1 MTGVALYWGIFLRV
15 LARMRIMQG
24 QQHFEPSLVRNFC
37 MSATVP
43 SMAPRSTAA
52 GTPLARYRADLERDD
67 FQYDPAQE
75 LAVEHLQRLYDQLL
89 TSPRTEPLSV
99 TTGRGLKSRVAGL
112 FSKREKEKVAAPSA
126 PQGLYF
132 WGGVGRGKT
141 YLVDTFYESLPFADK
156 RRTHF
161 HRFMQRVH
169 NELEHYK
176 GQKNP
181 LTLIAAK
188 FAAEAR
194 VICFDEFFVKD
205 ITDAMILAN
214 LLEALFERDVVLVA
228 TSNIVPDELYKDGLQ
243 RARFLPAIELLKRHC
258 QVVNVDSGVD
268 YRLRAL
274 KRAEIFH
281 APLDAAAERE
291 LERSFSEIAGHG
303 GESDVPLEIN
313 HRVLQARRLHDDV
326 VWFEFRELCDGPRSQ
341 NDYIELAREFQ
352 TVLVSNVTRMGG
364 AKEDQA
370 RRFINMVDEFYDRGV
385 KLLMSAEV
393 SAERLYANG
402 RLAFEFQRTLSRLQE
417 MQSHEYLALPHKP

>member
-1 MTGVALYWGIFLRV
+1 M
-15 LARMRIMQG
+15 
-24 QQHFEPSLVRNFC
+24 C
-37 MSATVP
+37 ATVP
-43 SMAPRSTAA
+43 QTETRSAAA
-52 GTPLARYRADLERDD
+52 GTPLTRYRADLERDD
-67 FQYDPAQE
+67 FHYDPAQE
-75 LAVEHLQRLYDQLL
+75 QAVEHLQRLYDQLVA
-89 TSPRTEPLSV
+89 SPRTEPLSV

-112 FSKREKEKVAAPSA
+112 FGKRDKAPA
-126 PQGLYF
+126 QPALPAIQGLYF

-141 YLVDTFYESLPFADK
+141 YLVDTFHASLPFPDK
-156 RRTHF
+156 MRTHF

-176 GQKNP
+176 GEKNP

-214 LLEALFERDVVLVA
+214 LLEALFERGVVLVA

-243 RARFLPAIELLKRHC
+243 RARFLPAIDLIKRHC
-258 QVVNVDSGVD
+258 QVVNVDSGID

-281 APLDAAAERE
+281 APLDEAAERE
-291 LERSFSEIAGHG
+291 LARSFREIAGQA
-303 GESDVPLEIN
+303 GEADVPIEVN
-313 HRVLQARRLHDDV
+313 HRILRARQLHDDV

-341 NDYIELAREFQ
+341 NDYIELAREFH
-352 TVLVSNVTRMGG
+352 TVLVSNVTRMG
-364 AKEDQA
+364 AATDDQA

-393 SAERLYANG
+393 PAEALYADG
-402 RLAFEFQRTLSRLQE
+402 RLEFEFQRTLSRLQE
-417 MQSHEYLALPHKP
+417 MQSHEYLALAHKP